1 MSFEF
6 IQAAEN
12 DRAYLLQLRKLTMVA
27 HFEKSGLFLTDAEH
41 AFRLDDDY
49 DCSHLIIINNEKI
62 GTLKCK
68 VCEDKLE
75 IMQIQI
81 DPAFQG
87 KGLGR
92 LVIKQILQE
101 SNVKRVELSVLKE
114 NPAINLYKRLGFTI
128 TGEDEF
134 EYFMQTQLQPI

>member
-1 MSFEF
+1 MNFEF
-6 IQAAEN
+6 IQATKE
-12 DRAYLLQLRKLTMVA
+12 DRDYLLQLRKLTMVA

-81 DPAFQG
+81 DPDFQG
-87 KGLGR
+87 QGLGR
-92 LVIKQILQE
+92 QVMEQVLKE
-101 SNVKRVELSVLKE
+101 STSKLVELSVLKE

-128 TGEDEF
+128 TGEDEY
-134 EYFMQTQLQPI
+134 EYFMQIKL